1 MEAQKLKLNVTNIKS
16 FLVTKNAEQAQ
27 LRQRKNQE
35 ETRKKQK
42 IRLQEKEK
50 RLELSGIGSSV
61 KSVGS
66 TIAKAPMNIFDKILG
81 FGSLI
86 LAGILVNNLPGIAK
100 KVKEMYDGFVE
111 VIQPVVSGIKLVIGM
126 MSGDLDNPELD
137 PDKKRF
143 KEALDGVT
151 ADGGLMDQIKEKLG
165 PFGDI
170 VDALKPIIDTF
181 SGLLTRAMR
190 ANNIVLAKQGGK
202 EGVLNKETG
211 DFTES
216 TWTNEQRI
224 KFRRREALLRYD
236 KYSEDKRKAG
246 KYKQGDIIRGEND
259 KLYQYD
265 AVSGTFIPYEMPDEG
280 DQINYDNTGRIRD
293 AHSAGNHGRR
303 WGGTPVEY
311 QPGSGVGQEIYLHW
325 SGGSYTSVPDA
336 YNTVVTGDG
345 DVKYVHE
352 YTKSGL
358 AHTWR
363 RNSRGVGLAIA
374 AMGVKSGKWNE
385 RRAWKDYPPTKKQ
398 YKSLINEAARLAISW
413 GWEKSEIDRKVITHA
428 EAALQDGYGPGS
440 GDAEMRWDFH
450 YLDPN
455 RKSEKGG
462 KILRDRIKKRFQQ
475 IKDGQSNTTTV
486 ASISPVNE
494 PPNTHLV
501 KHTTGTGSGDGSI
514 VVVNRTTFVE
524 V

>member
-35 ETRKKQK
+35 KTRKKQK

-111 VIQPVVSGIKLVIGM
+111 VIQPVVSGIRLVIGM

-151 ADGGLMDQIKEKLG
+151 ADGGLMDQIKEELG
-165 PFGDI
+165 PFGGI

-190 ANNIVLAKQGGK
+190 ANNIVLAKKGGK
-202 EGVLNKETG
+202 EGVKNKDTG
-211 DFTES
+211 EFTES
-216 TWTNEQRI
+216 KWTNEQRR
-224 KFRRREALLRYD
+224 KYMRREKLLSYD
-236 KYSEDKRKAG
+236 KYSQDKRDDK
-246 KYKQGDIIRGEND
+246 KYKEGDIVRGEND
-259 KLYQYD
+259 ELYQYNAASD
-265 AVSGTFIPYEMPDEG
+265 RFTAYEMPLV
-280 DQINYDNTGRIRD
+280 DQINYDKSGRIRD
-293 AHSAGNHGRR
+293 DHSSGNHGRR
-303 WGGTPVEY
+303 WTGKPVKY
-311 QPGSGVGQEIYLHW
+311 QPGSGVGQDIYLHW
-325 SGGSYTSVPDA
+325 SGGSYNSVPNA

-345 DVKYVHE
+345 DVKHVHE

-363 RNSRGVGLAIA
+363 RNSRGVGLGIA
-374 AMGVKSGKWNE
+374 AMGVKSGEWNE
-385 RRAWKDYPPTKKQ
+385 RQAWKDYPPTPKQ
-398 YKSLINEAARLAISW
+398 LGALTLEAARLAISW
-413 GWEKSEIDRKVITHA
+413 GWNRSEIERRVITHA

-455 RKSEKGG
+455 RKHETGG
-462 KILRDRIKKRFQQ
+462 KILRDEIRRQFDILKAKES
-475 IKDGQSNTTTV
+475 KTTHV
-486 ASISPVNE
+486 ATISPVKKPE
-494 PPNTHLV
+494 EKIHL
-501 KHTTGTGSGDGSI
+501 TNYTPATGSGDGRI
-514 VVVNRTTFVE
+514 VVVRKDTIIE

>member
-61 KSVGS
+61 KSIGS

-181 SGLLTRAMR
+181 SGLLTGAMR
-190 ANNIVLAKQGGK
+190 ANNIVYAKKGGK

-211 DFTES
+211 EFTES
-216 TWTNEQRI
+216 KWTDEQRR
-224 KFRRREALLRYD
+224 KYMHRKKLLSYD
-236 KYSEDKRKAG
+236 KYSQDKRDDK
-246 KYKQGDIIRGEND
+246 KYKEGDIVRGEND
-259 KLYQYD
+259 ELYQYN
-265 AVSGTFIPYEMPDEG
+265 AVSDRFTAYEMPSEYN
-280 DQINYDNTGRIRD
+280 QINYDDSGRIRD
-293 AHSAGNHGRR
+293 AHSAGRTNWSGRQAR
-303 WGGTPVEY
+303 Y
-311 QPGSGVGQEIYLHW
+311 QPGSGIGQDIYLHW

-345 DVKYVHE
+345 DVKYIHE

-363 RNSRGVGLAIA
+363 RNSKGVGLGIA
-374 AMGVKSGKWNE
+374 AMGVKSGEWNE
-385 RRAWKDYPPTKKQ
+385 RQAWKDYPPTPKQ
-398 YKSLINEAARLAISW
+398 IEELTKEAAKLAVEW
-413 GWEKSEIDRKVITHA
+413 GWNKSEIDRKVITHA
-428 EAALQDGYGPGS
+428 EAAIKDGYGPGS
-440 GDAEMRWDFH
+440 GDEEMRWDFH

-455 RKSEKGG
+455 KKHESGG
-462 KILRDRIKKRFQQ
+462 NILRKKVKHHYDRIKAKQAQ
-475 IKDGQSNTTTV
+475 DAV
-486 ASISPVNE
+486 LASISSATPDPGQTTQLIN
-494 PPNTHLV
+494 
-501 KHTTGTGSGDGSI
+501 HTPAQASGVHTI
-514 VVVNRTTFVE
+514 IVNRTTFVE